1 MIVYFSTKSENTKRF
16 VERFDIPNIRIP
28 LNTESDCVI
37 IDKPFVLVTPT
48 YGGGY
53 TKGSVPKQVIR
64 FLNVEQ
70 NRKYIKG
77 VISTGNT
84 NFGNAFCLA
93 GSIISEK
100 CNVPNIASIELFG
113 TKEDAQL
120 LTKIIKE
127 LTQ

>member
-16 VERFDIPNIRIP
+16 VERFDIPNVRIP
-28 LNTESDCVI
+28 LNKEQEELI
-37 IDKPFVLVTPT
+37 IDQPFVLVTPT
-48 YGGGY
+48 YGGGH
-53 TKGSVPKQVIR
+53 TKGAVPKQVIQ

-70 NRKYIKG
+70 NRQYIKG